1 MDKTD
6 YEKFF
11 EGARTMLIKFAEVL
25 VSAHE
30 WYERNAENIAKYL
43 LVFADF
49 GTWCSATDKL
59 AEKQVVFTDDLTL
72 DFAKQICN
80 STNIDELVQGYY
92 FNSNEQN
99 MTRLIER
106 CEAANEIMPYK
117 DLYAQT
123 IDAYKR
129 GHYHLACIGMFS
141 LLDGVLADVSEMISA
156 TNFKQRI
163 GAIEKK
169 INDKVDLND
178 VDRKTLCIYTS
189 TEQIKDSM
197 FGHSDFEAPE
207 PDNLNRH
214 WIIHGRTRKA
224 YSKYDFLKITLWLDA
239 ISYMAQLTEQT
250 E

>member
-1 MDKTD
+1 MDKID
-6 YEKFF
+6 YEKLF
-11 EGARTMLIKFAEVL
+11 EGARTRLIKFAEVL

-43 LVFADF
+43 LEFADY

-117 DLYAQT
+117 DLYAHT

-189 TEQIKDSM
+189 TEQVKESM
-197 FGHSDFEAPE
+197 FGRSDFEAPE

-214 WIIHGRTRKA
+214 WVIHGRTRKA
-224 YSKYDFLKITLWLDA
+224 YSKYDFLKIMLWLDA
-239 ISYMAQLTEQT
+239 ISYMAQLTE
-250 E
+250 